1 MQYTLQFAANR
12 LSFDCTTGFFAVQ
25 RTAEGGEATWNFDA
39 GEIVLRDGDRTLPLT
54 AAQRCTVTCFENV
67 LAQELTAVYEG
78 FVCSPQLRITVV
90 LSLFADYFDVSA
102 LVEGDN
108 YMPQGELLFPPAVR
122 FGQAEEDSYTL
133 LSKMQGMLIP
143 AGHPQQVKSFET
155 DYLFD
160 RNAYMPFYALA
171 KGSAGLLGIW
181 HTPYDTGYRLDHPGG
196 SHTYVQTFFRP
207 QLGRMTGVRTVR
219 YQFVDNCSVMAFAK
233 AYRVYADRYGRAKT
247 LKEKAALN
255 PAVRRLY
262 GTPVVHSDLLTQF
275 APGSVNYIP
284 GDDEH
289 NIRYTTFER
298 RAQQLEE
305 LYAKGVKEAYLHFD
319 GWVRMGY
326 DSQHPDVFP
335 PNEIC
340 GGLEGMKKLSETAH
354 RLGYV
359 FGIHDQYRDYYV
371 DAPSYVDHLA
381 QHRAD
386 GTRFYVNAWNGGE
399 QTFLCSARAMDF
411 VKRNF
416 DLLEENGVGVE
427 AAYLDV
433 FNIVELDE
441 CIHPLH
447 SVTREQCAVNRRAA
461 IEEVAR
467 RGIIVSSEE
476 GGETMLPVVS
486 LCHHVPFMIN
496 GDPFFPDGDDTH
508 FAPAVPLMAM
518 VYHDC
523 MVMPWIGISKT
534 GGFGL
539 AKNDIGLHWAILT
552 GSPVYYDIDET
563 EENIEKGR
571 IALELHRRLAE
582 QKIVDFG
589 FVGED
594 WRHQFT
600 VFEDGTRITVQ
611 LDSGEYT
618 VQYPE
623 ETAVV

>member
-1 MQYTLQFAANR
+1 MQYTLRFGCNA
-12 LSFDCTTGFFAVQ
+12 LTFDCATGYFSVR
-25 RTAEGGEATWNFDA
+25 RTAEGGAADWNFDA
-39 GEIVLRDGDRTLPLT
+39 GEIVLKDAERTLPLT

-78 FVCSPQLRITVV
+78 FARAPQLRITLA
-90 LSLFADYFDVSA
+90 LSLFETYFDVSA
-102 LVEGDN
+102 IVEGDA
-108 YMPQGELLFPPAVR
+108 YAPEGRLLFPPAVR

-133 LSKMQGMLIP
+133 LPKMQGMLIP
-143 AGHPQQVKSFET
+143 ARHPQEVKSFAPH
-155 DYLFD
+155 YLFE

-181 HTPYDTGYRLDHPGG
+181 HTPYDAGYTLDHPGG
-196 SHTYVQTFFRP
+196 SHTLVQTFFRTS
-207 QLGRMTGVRTVR
+207 LGYMTGVRTVR
-219 YQFVDNCSVMAFAK
+219 YQFVDDCSVMAFAK
-233 AYRVYADRYGRAKT
+233 AYRAYADLQGRAKT

-262 GTPVVHSDLLTQF
+262 GAPIVHSELLTQY
-275 APGSVNYIP
+275 APDSRMYIP
-284 GDDEH
+284 GDDAH
-289 NIRYTTFER
+289 NIRCTTFER
-298 RAQQLEE
+298 RAQQLEA
-305 LYAKGVKEAYLHFD
+305 LYEKGVRDAYLHFD

-340 GGLEGMKKLSETAH
+340 GGVDGMRQLSQTAQ

-359 FGIHDQYRDYYV
+359 FGIHDQYRDYYL
-371 DAPSYVDHLA
+371 DAPSYADHLA

-386 GTRFYVNAWNGGE
+386 GTRFEVNAWNGGN
-399 QTFLCSARAMDF
+399 QTFLCSARAIDF
-411 VKRNF
+411 VKRNY
-416 DLLEENGVGVE
+416 DLLEQADIRVE

-447 SVTREQCAVNRRAA
+447 RVTREQCAANRRAA

-476 GGETMLPVVS
+476 GGETMLPVVA
-486 LCHHVPFMIN
+486 LCHQVPFMVN
-496 GDPFFPDGDDTH
+496 ADPFFPEGDNTH

-523 MVMPWIGISKT
+523 MVMPWIGIDKT

-539 AKNDIGLHWAILT
+539 AKNDTGLHWAILT
-552 GSPVYYDIDET
+552 GSPVYYDIEET
-563 EENIEKGR
+563 EENVEKGR
-571 IALELHRRLAE
+571 IALELHARLAE

-589 FVGED
+589 FVGDD

-623 ETAVV
+623 SAATV

>member
-1 MQYTLQFAANR
+1 MKYTLCFGANT
-12 LSFDCTTGFFAVQ
+12 LDFDCTTGYFSVRREAGES
-25 RTAEGGEATWNFDA
+25 TAEWCFDA
-39 GEIVLRDGDRTLPLT
+39 GETVLRDGSRTLPLT
-54 AAQRCTVTCFENV
+54 AAQRCTVTRYENV

-78 FVCSPQLRITVV
+78 YACAPQLRIT
-90 LSLFADYFDVSA
+90 LIFSLFETYFDVSA
-102 LVEGDN
+102 LVEGDD
-108 YMPQGELLFPPAVR
+108 YAPEGELIFPPAVR
-122 FGQAEEDSYTL
+122 FGLAQEDSYTL
-133 LSKMQGMLIP
+133 LPKMQGMLIP
-143 AGHPQQVKSFET
+143 ARHPQQVKSFET

-171 KGSAGLLGIW
+171 KGRAGLLGIW
-181 HTPYDTGYRLDHPGG
+181 HTPYDAGYRLEHPGG
-196 SHTYVQTFFRP
+196 SYTRVQTFFRTS
-207 QLGRMTGVRTVR
+207 LGRMSGVRTVR
-219 YQFVDNCSVMAFAK
+219 YQFVDDCSVIAFAK
-233 AYRVYADRYGRAKT
+233 AYRAYADLQGRAKT

-262 GTPVVHSDLLTQF
+262 GAPVVHSDLLTQL
-275 APGSVNYIP
+275 APGSRRYIP
-284 GDDEH
+284 GDDAN
-289 NIRYTTFER
+289 NIRFTTFER

-305 LYAKGVKEAYLHFD
+305 LYEKGVRNAYLHFD

-335 PNEIC
+335 PNDIC
-340 GGLEGMKKLSETAH
+340 GGTEGMRKLSQTAH

-359 FGIHDQYRDYYV
+359 FGIHDQYRDFYL
-371 DAPSYVDHLA
+371 DAPSYAEHLA

-386 GTRFYVNAWNGGE
+386 GTRFVVNAWNGGD
-399 QTFLCSARAMDF
+399 QTFLCSACAVDF

-416 DLLEENGVGVE
+416 DLLEQADIGVE

-447 SVTREQCAVNRRAA
+447 RVTREQCAANRRAA

-476 GGETMLPVVS
+476 GGETMLPVVA
-486 LCHHVPFMIN
+486 LCHHVPFMVN
-496 GDPFFPDGDDTH
+496 ADPFFPDGDNTH

-523 MVMPWIGISKT
+523 MVMPWIGIGSA
-534 GGFGL
+534 GGWGL
-539 AKNDIGLHWAILT
+539 AKNDTGLHWAILT
-552 GSPVYYDIDET
+552 GSPVYYDIEET
-563 EENIEKGR
+563 AENIEKGR
-571 IALELHRRLAE
+571 IALELHARLAE

-589 FVGED
+589 FVEGD

-611 LDSGEYT
+611 LDSGAYT
-618 VQYPE
+618 VQLPE
-623 ETAVV
+623 NM